1 MERLA
6 DSVIWSSAYV
16 VVDIVLRLL
25 SILSVTGLLLLL
37 GDLASTFLY
46 HVPEHAIGRLHCR
59 IHHEQKQTFQHY
71 AVLSYHPLV
80 LLDGFLGAL
89 PYIALAFVFWQISP
103 VGSAIALLLGEAHV
117 IWRHTT
123 KMGWRSPRWVVDAC
137 RRLGIVTPEVHW
149 AHHENGM
156 VGFGD
161 IFQFLDAPAQRW
173 LQWLLKLKKLKRG
186 LS

>member
-1 MERLA
+1 MERLVDWDIWALAYLVA
-6 DSVIWSSAYV
+6 DMVSK
-16 VVDIVLRLL
+16 LL
-25 SILSVTGLLLLL
+25 LTLSVVGLLLLL

-59 IHHEQKQTFQHY
+59 IHHEKKQTFQHY
-71 AVLSYHPLV
+71 AVLSRHPLV

-89 PYIALAFVFWQISP
+89 PYMVLAFLFWQISP
-103 VGSAIALLLGEAHV
+103 IGSAIALLLGEAHV

-123 KMGWRSPRWVVDAC
+123 KIGWQSPRWIVDAC
-137 RRLGIVTPEVHW
+137 RWLGVVTPEVHW

-161 IFQFLDAPAQRW
+161 IFQFLDVPAQRW
-173 LQWLLKLKKLKRG
+173 LQWLIRLRKRKRS